1 MINYTITRVDVPTLS
16 VQIMYSKEGY
26 PNYMIR
32 SYVGE
37 PFNQEAILE
46 RVFAHD
52 NILHV
57 QNHWNSLDADN
68 HPALDSEQ
76 TVGQV
81 KEIIVEDKPDFQEGI
96 EVLEKVLTEEEDCI
110 RQSWSVRT
118 LEAGEV
124 ASYIRQKRHALLLQ
138 TDMYALSD
146 RTMSAEMT
154 AYREALRNI
163 TDQEGFPFNVEW
175 PIKPID

>member
-1 MINYTITRVDVPTLS
+1 MIDYMITRVDVPTLS
-16 VQIMYSKEGY
+16 IHIKYSKEGFPDY
-26 PNYMIR
+26 VVR

-37 PFNQEAILE
+37 PFNQEAMLQ
-46 RVFAHD
+46 RVYAHD
-52 NILHV
+52 NILQV
-57 QNHWNSLDADN
+57 TNHWARLNKDL
-68 HPALDSEQ
+68 PALDSAA

-81 KEIIVEDKPDFQEGI
+81 KEIVVEDKPKFQEGV
-96 EVLEKVLTEEEDCI
+96 EVLDKVLTEYDDHI
-110 RQSWSVRT
+110 KQTWSVRK
-118 LEAGEV
+118 LDAEEV
-124 ASYIRQKRHALLLQ
+124 ASYIRQKRQALLLQ

-146 RTMSAEMT
+146 RKMSDEMT

>member
-1 MINYTITRVDVPTLS
+1 MIDYVITQVDVDKLS
-16 VQIMYSKEGY
+16 VQIKYSKEGFPDY
-26 PNYMIR
+26 LIR

-46 RVFAHD
+46 RVHAAD
-52 NILHV
+52 NILQV
-57 QNHWNSLDADN
+57 TNYWNAHERDF
-68 HPALDSEQ
+68 PALDSEV

-81 KEIIVEDKPDFQEGI
+81 KEVVVEEKPDFQEGV
-96 EVLEKVLTEEEDCI
+96 EVLEKVVTEYDDHI
-110 RQSWSVRT
+110 RQTWAVRT
-118 LEAGEV
+118 LDAGEV

-146 RTMSAEMT
+146 RAMSPEMT

-163 TDQEGFPFNVEW
+163 TDQEEFPFNVEW